1 MLTCS
6 DFERSSS
13 EHSSGPNTTPII
25 VGVVVG
31 VGGGLIVLA
40 LALYFFRYKHNKRE
54 EARRALLPEPYDSD
68 AVSWELLKAA
78 PPVLRRSERSESAPS
93 SEPVSRQDSGDD
105 HDEQTGQLEHDELG
119 HEEPGSEDAELLP
132 PIYRDHWQMRLPPPS
147 VPRLVGSPSP
157 SSRPTTPQ
165 PSDATNRS
173 SSSHPELA
181 QPEPTRPPPQGW
193 RPPLKEDYMRA
204 FNWMPEPEQGGLHEE
219 YKRVF
224 CLSSSSVNRSE
235 QKD

>member
-1 MLTCS
+1 MLICS
-6 DFERSSS
+6 DFERTTH
-13 EHSSGPNTTPII
+13 EHSSGTNTTPII

-31 VGGGLIVLA
+31 VVGGLIVLA
-40 LALYFFRYKHNKRE
+40 LVLYYFRRKHNKHE

-78 PPVLRRSERSESAPS
+78 PPVLRRSEPSESASS
-93 SEPVSRQDSGDD
+93 SERDSRQDSGDD
-105 HDEQTGQLEHDELG
+105 HGERTGQLEHDEFG
-119 HEEPGSEDAELLP
+119 HEEPGSEDAGLLP
-132 PIYRDHWQMRLPPPS
+132 PVYRDHWQMRLPPPS
-147 VPRLVGSPSP
+147 VPRLVRSPSP

-165 PSDATNRS
+165 PSAATNRS

-181 QPEPTRPPPQGW
+181 QPEPTRPPPQEW

-204 FNWMPEPEQGGLHEE
+204 FDWMPAPEQGGLHEE

-224 CLSSSSVNRSE
+224 CQIPSSVNRM